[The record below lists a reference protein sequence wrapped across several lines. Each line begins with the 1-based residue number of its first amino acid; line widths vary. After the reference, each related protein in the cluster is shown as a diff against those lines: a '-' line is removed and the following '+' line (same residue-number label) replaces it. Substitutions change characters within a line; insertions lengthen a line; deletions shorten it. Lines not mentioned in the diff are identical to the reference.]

1 MRNSSAVMVS
11 VKNNWIRG
19 GARRKTRKAQAVR
32 QSKIPPRAVGRCAMT
47 PCSSASKNKESKLR
61 TSATSCE
68 ILQGS
73 RGSEQA
79 SINNGHSRLKKS
91 APNGDDG
98 GSGRLLEPLLSVR
111 EKRKES
117 A

>member
-1 MRNSSAVMVS
+1 MRWRTRRESRNAEAVGRS
-11 VKNNWIRG
+11 EI
-19 GARRKTRKAQAVR
+19 
-32 QSKIPPRAVGRCAMT
+32 SPRAVARCAMT
-47 PCSSASKNKESKLR
+47 PCSCASRNKESKSR
-61 TSATSCE
+61 TSATSRE
-68 ILQGS
+68 ILPGS

-117 A
+117 G